1 MKIRKSGPV
10 VIMVQA
16 ALVAAG
22 FLLATGPVQ
31 AATDNA
37 QERRDSRDHKQD
49 TRKDSRDVKQDCRA
63 DNQKSNSDCR
73 QDHRATKQKG
83 RQDARDIK
91 YK

>member
-1 MKIRKSGPV
+1 MKIRKSGLV
-10 VIMVQA
+10 VMMGA

-22 FLLATGPVQ
+22 FLTAAGPAL

-37 QERRDSRDHKQD
+37 NERRDSRDHKQD
-49 TRKDSRDVKQDCRA
+49 VRKDSRDVKQDCRA
-63 DNQKSNSDCR
+63 DNQKSNSNCR
-73 QDHRATKQKG
+73 EEHRETKQKG

>member
-1 MKIRKSGPV
+1 MKTWKSKLHF
-10 VIMVQA
+10 A
-16 ALVAAG
+16 APLALIAAG
-22 FLLATGPVQ
+22 FLAEGAPAN

-49 TRKDSRDVKQDCRA
+49 TRKGSRDTKQKCRA
-63 DNQKSNSDCR
+63 EDQKSNSDCR
-73 QDHRATKQKG
+73 QDHRETKQKG